1 MPKNKEEKLDFFWSV
16 SLFLIIYLFS
26 TWPSNRSCP
35 PTISLE
41 CLEWPSS
48 NSNRI
53 KTLEKNKL
61 LKCQKNIFSLLH
73 YEDCYN
79 RLHKWYMKDS
89 SIGWLSWSSRI
100 RKYTASTLHSYHK
113 VLLHHP
119 LQQFGFSPF
128 QDDLQESC
136 NEVSWLFSSFSITS
150 ISNITNSKEKVYIF
164 YHQTFVYLPSCTNV
178 WKYLQKQI
186 SERKRKI
193 HQNPLQLPSGNH
205 WWWMWWWT

>member
-61 LKCQKNIFSLLH
+61 LKCQKNIFLFYTIMRIVTSGYINCNL
-73 YEDCYN
+73 N
-79 RLHKWYMKDS
+79 IKDI
-89 SIGWLSWSSRI
+89 SIG
-100 RKYTASTLHSYHK
+100 
-113 VLLHHP
+113 
-119 LQQFGFSPF
+119 
-128 QDDLQESC
+128 
-136 NEVSWLFSSFSITS
+136 
-150 ISNITNSKEKVYIF
+150 
-164 YHQTFVYLPSCTNV
+164 
-178 WKYLQKQI
+178 
-186 SERKRKI
+186 
-193 HQNPLQLPSGNH
+193 
-205 WWWMWWWT
+205 